1 MDIIS
6 QRNAQIACLQKN
18 LSAVRKI
25 AGWTSEQL
33 GEKIGVTKQTISNL
47 ENEKTKM
54 TLTQYIAIRSIID
67 YEIQTNKEN
76 SVLPQVVEV
85 LLNHYDEYSEE
96 ERKKVTENVKT
107 IAATASGGVRGENL
121 VKVSTVLL
129 SGFFAVLPVVVKATE
144 AAGKAIWLSKILK
157 EKDKK
162 LYIRKKVSGY
172 KILITCTNARILN
185 MKKQYFLSVKLST
198 FL

>member
-1 MDIIS
+1 MENKKNER
-6 QRNAQIACLQKN
+6 QLQINRLQQN
-18 LSAVRKI
+18 LSSIRKI
-25 AGWTSEQL
+25 AGWSAETL
-33 GEKIGVTKQTISNL
+33 GNKIGVTKQTISNL

-157 EKDKK
+157 EKDK
-162 LYIRKKVSGY
+162 
-172 KILITCTNARILN
+172 
-185 MKKQYFLSVKLST
+185 
-198 FL
+198 